1 MELTKTKKRGVCVNE
16 LLRLYEMWHGSSMG
30 IIIIIIIILDMLNLW
45 MVKWENQIVNIKLFK
60 KFTILG

>member
-1 MELTKTKKRGVCVNE
+1 MELTKTKKHGVCVNE

-30 IIIIIIIILDMLNLW
+30 IIIIILDMLNLW

>member
-30 IIIIIIIILDMLNLW
+30 IIIIIIILDMLNLW